1 MDNLLAHGLS
11 GWKIS
16 FRKTQVFRESSV
28 TGTDNN
34 NFRGNFLP
42 HCLTGRLGKVLADDK
57 WRKFNKTRVDIFARN
72 LASLTSGI
80 LEVTAFL
87 KLALERAL

>member
-57 WRKFNKTRVDIFARN
+57 WRKFNKTRN
-72 LASLTSGI
+72 LASLTFGI

>member
-57 WRKFNKTRVDIFARN
+57 WRKFNKTRLDIFARN
-72 LASLTSGI
+72 LASLTFGTDMTHS
-80 LEVTAFL
+80 
-87 KLALERAL
+87 